1 MSSVGY
7 KKQEQIASLAA
18 TYAMSKIA
26 PLQDAYLGMSNARA
40 AWARATLAKLRRLG
54 PSAESS
60 WLQSGDQLFDG
71 WPSERLAELN
81 ASLWDEERMQRSH
94 EAVLSLYALH
104 QQSSRV
110 RCASVPGSNESEEER
125 KKRCRRSSFARCC
138 REIEEDLDRATGVRR
153 RLIALES
160 AKDFD
165 GIVYGIRGLLK
176 MIKASGAAA
185 DGVDYYAL
193 ARDLYLLQTTDHA
206 RGEVFSR
213 WSKDY
218 FATLD

>member
-7 KKQEQIASLAA
+7 KKQEQLAKLAA
-18 TYAMSKIA
+18 KYAMSKII
-26 PLQDAYLGMSNARA
+26 PLQDAYLGKSNARA

-54 PSAESS
+54 TSAESA
-60 WLQSGDQLFDG
+60 WLQSGDQLFSG
-71 WPSERLAELN
+71 WPDKKLEELE
-81 ASLWDEERMQRSH
+81 ATPWDEERIQRTQ
-94 EAVLSLYALH
+94 EAVLGLYALH
-104 QQSSRV
+104 QQSV
-110 RCASVPGSNESEEER
+110 KVGCAFVPGSNESEEER
-125 KKRCRRSSFARCC
+125 KRRCRRSSFARCC

-185 DGVDYYAL
+185 GGVDYYAL